1 MSHTRKRSSFS
12 AKIILRGSRV
22 SSLFRKPPK
31 GIFFVLGLLG
41 NEGFFLRL
49 MGISRAMWGL
59 GGNVEFVWIGP
70 SCAGRV
76 WGEEAHDKI
85 LPELWLSA
93 ASTARLSLSGVCVCY
108 GLCCKVSLLLAV
120 SKKGL
125 DY

>member
-1 MSHTRKRSSFS
+1 
-12 AKIILRGSRV
+12 
-22 SSLFRKPPK
+22 
-31 GIFFVLGLLG
+31 
-41 NEGFFLRL
+41 
-49 MGISRAMWGL
+49 MWGL